1 MRCTA
6 PSANKYPRPTPPT
19 STTTSTMSDTTT
31 TSDATTRITS
41 GSTEDLACLVLR
53 DINTVIGCY
62 ERFTHRFNAL
72 LSVPNVQFNDID
84 YSNAMALI
92 ISANHMPQV
101 KQNRALARSLSG
113 ERLQEVLALLEDV
126 GGMLRGLRGLQ
137 TQLEMKAC
145 LYKAAKEMV
154 EQS

>member
-1 MRCTA
+1 M
-6 PSANKYPRPTPPT
+6 
-19 STTTSTMSDTTT
+19 
-31 TSDATTRITS
+31 
-41 GSTEDLACLVLR
+41 
-53 DINTVIGCY
+53 
-62 ERFTHRFNAL
+62 
-72 LSVPNVQFNDID
+72 QFNDID

-126 GGMLRGLRGLQ
+126 GEMLRGLRGLQ